1 MSEIIKIV
9 ENDDE
14 INEVARCA
22 RITWHDT
29 YDPLL
34 PDGQVDYMLE
44 KYQSPQVI
52 KNDIENNGY
61 VYYILFKDNETAGFC
76 GVKKEPDRLFVS
88 KIYVMPKHQRHGMAT
103 RLFER
108 VKSDFGGIYD
118 FCYLTVNKHNEKAI
132 STYKALGFT
141 TAATAVTDIGHGYVM
156 DDYIMEYKF

>member
-1 MSEIIKIV
+1 MSEYIKIV

-14 INEVARCA
+14 IGAVARCA

-61 VYYILFKDNETAGFC
+61 VYYILIKDNETAAFC

-88 KIYVMPKHQRHGMAT
+88 KIYVMPKYQRQGMAT

-118 FCYLTVNKHNEKAI
+118 ACYLTVNKYNEKAI

-141 TAATAVTDIGHGYVM
+141 TAKSVVTDIGQGYVM
-156 DDYIMEYKF
+156 DDYIMEYKL